1 MLQHIMLVAARE
13 FRQIAMTRSFWFT
26 LLILPAAFGFGPV
39 FSRFLDKSDTETV
52 MLVDQSGGTVGAALR
67 QRIQL
72 DEQRAALDALARY
85 VRRHDLQKAAPDA
98 LWAQPERWYSDA
110 DVARFTAEG
119 GVEGARRAIAR
130 VSRED
135 AEGFKAP
142 EAGYRVV
149 EPPASVVRA
158 APGAIDKALEPL
170 LHPGEKS
177 QARPIDYVVLIPRDF
192 GASPAVRLWANGV
205 PRGAFVAKLQT
216 VLTQELRTRYLTA
229 NGLPPQAAVAASAI
243 GPAIQVTTPPE
254 GSGRERVFIR
264 SILPLACAYI
274 LMMSLV
280 LSGSWMLQGTVE
292 ERSNKLLE
300 TVLACVSPNEL
311 MYGKLVGTVGVGL
324 SMIVTWAACGA
335 FAAYA
340 THGAIAELIRPAL
353 APVSSIGSVAAILYF
368 FTAGYVM
375 VSMLF
380 LVIGAMSDSM
390 RDAQG
395 YLTPVILVIMM
406 PFTLLVQAV
415 LRGAGGVGV
424 EVLTWIPLYTP
435 FTVLARLGSGI
446 PTWEVLGSG
455 VTLAAFIVLEVWLLG
470 RVFRASLLAG
480 GGKRSLGQIAALMRR
495 ADA

>member
-1 MLQHIMLVAARE
+1 MFQHILLVAARE
-13 FRQIAMTRSFWFT
+13 FRQIAMTRSFWIT
-26 LLILPAAFGFGPV
+26 LLILPAAFAVGPV
-39 FSRFLDKSDTETV
+39 FSRFIDKSETETV
-52 MLVDQSGGTVGAALR
+52 MLVDQAGGAAGGAIR
-67 QRIQL
+67 QRITL
-72 DEQRAALDALARY
+72 DEQRAVLDALAHY

-98 LWAQPERWYSDA
+98 LWSQPERWYSDA
-110 DVARFTAEG
+110 DLARFAAEG
-119 GVEGARRAIAR
+119 GVEGARKAIAR
-130 VSRED
+130 VSKED
-135 AEGFKAP
+135 AEGFTAP
-142 EAGYRVV
+142 EAGYRIV
-149 EPPASVVRA
+149 ETPAAVAQA

-170 LHPGEKS
+170 LHPGDKS
-177 QARPIDYVVLIPRDF
+177 NAKPIDYVVLIPRDF
-192 GASPAVRLWANGV
+192 GVSPAVRLWANGT
-205 PRGAFVAKLQT
+205 PRASFVAKLQT
-216 VLTQELRTRYLTA
+216 VLTQDLRTRYLTGQGVA
-229 NGLPPQAAVAASAI
+229 PQTAAAAAAI

-254 GSGRERVFIR
+254 GSGRERVVIR

-311 MYGKLVGTVGVGL
+311 MYGKLVGTVAVGL

-340 THGAIAELIRPAL
+340 THGAIADMIRPAL
-353 APVSSIGSVAAILYF
+353 EPLSSIGSVATILYF
-368 FTAGYVM
+368 FVAGYLM

-395 YLTPVILVIMM
+395 YLTPVILLIMM

-415 LRGAGGVGV
+415 VRGAGGVGV
-424 EVLTWIPLYTP
+424 EVLTWVPLYTP

-446 PTWEVLGSG
+446 PTWEVVGSG
-455 VTLAAFIVLEVWLLG
+455 ATLALFIALEIWLLG
-470 RVFRASLLAG
+470 RVFRASLLASG
-480 GGKRSLGQIAALMRR
+480 GRRSLGQIAALMRGST
-495 ADA
+495 A

>member
-1 MLQHIMLVAARE
+1 MLQHILLVAARE
-13 FRQIAMTRSFWFT
+13 FRQIAMTRSFWIT
-26 LLILPAAFGFGPV
+26 LLILPAAFAFGPV

-52 MLVDQSGGTVGAALR
+52 MLVDQSGGAVGTALR
-67 QRIQL
+67 QRIAL

-85 VRRHDLQKAAPDA
+85 VRRHDLQKAAPNA
-98 LWAQPERWYSDA
+98 LWAQPERWFSDS
-110 DVARFTAEG
+110 DVARFLAEG
-119 GVEGARRAIAR
+119 GVERARQAIAR
-130 VSRED
+130 VSKED

-142 EAGYRVV
+142 EPDYRVV
-149 EPPASVVRA
+149 ETPAAVVQA
-158 APGAIDKALEPL
+158 APGTIAKTLEPL

-177 QARPIDYVVLIPRDF
+177 DTKPVDYVVLIPRDF

-205 PRGAFVAKLQT
+205 PRGSFVAKLQT
-216 VLTQELRTRYLTA
+216 VLTQELRSRYLVA
-229 NGLPPQAAVAASAI
+229 NGLTPRAAAAAGAI

-254 GSGRERVFIR
+254 GSGRERVVIR

-311 MYGKLVGTVGVGL
+311 MYGKLVGTVAVGL

-340 THGAIAELIRPAL
+340 THGTIAELIRPAL
-353 APVSSIGSVAAILYF
+353 APVSSVGSVAAILYF

-395 YLTPVILVIMM
+395 YLTPVILLIMM

-415 LRGAGGVGV
+415 LRGAGGLGV
-424 EVLTWIPLYTP
+424 EVLTWLPLYTP

-446 PTWEVLGSG
+446 PAWEVLGSG
-455 VTLAAFIVLEVWLLG
+455 ATLAAFIVLEVWLLG

-480 GGKRSLGQIAALMRR
+480 GGKRSLAQIATLMRR